1 MLCPKGDAVVVAAA
15 PKGEAVV
22 WAVVVLEPKPPKIPP
37 PVAGWAAVVVVEPNP
52 PNPVLPVEPN
62 PVAGLAAVL
71 PKMPPVVAVLEPK
84 PPVVVVPPRL
94 DPKPVDPKGLAAE
107 RGDCVVVAVEPK
119 MDVLVPVAAGC
130 ALKLKGEDVVAA
142 AGWLVVLPKPPKA
155 GLAAVV
161 ALLPKMPPVL
171 GCVVVLEP
179 NRPVEAGVVVEVWP
193 RPPNMLG

>member
-1 MLCPKGDAVVVAAA
+1 MVVAAA
-15 PKGEAVV
+15 PKGEAVAVV
-22 WAVVVLEPKPPKIPP
+22 WAGVVLEPKPPKIPP
-37 PVAGWAAVVVVEPNP
+37 PVAGWAAVVDVEPNP
-52 PNPVLPVEPN
+52 PNPVLPVEPK
-62 PVAGLAAVL
+62 PVAGFAAVL
-71 PKMPPVVAVLEPK
+71 PKMPPVVAVVEPK
-84 PPVVVVPPRL
+84 PPVVAVVLPRL
-94 DPKPVDPKGLAAE
+94 EPKPVDPKGLAAE

-171 GCVVVLEP
+171 GCVVLLEP
-179 NRPVEAGVVVEVWP
+179 KRPVEAGVVVAVWP
-193 RPPNMLG
+193 RPPKMLG